1 VSRLTDDV
9 LGGDPLLTPQEVAAL
24 MRVEASTVNRWAAAG
39 RFPDTPDGLPGVVK
53 TLGGRE
59 QRIRT
64 SVVRGLL
71 DGSLQPR
78 EVGDDGRD

>member
-1 VSRLTDDV
+1 MSRFTDAA
-9 LGGDPLLTPQEVAAL
+9 LGGDPLLTAREVAEL
-24 MRVEASTVNRWAAAG
+24 MRVETSTVNRWAAAG
-39 RFPDTPDGLPGVVK
+39 RFPDTPDGLPGVIK

-71 DGSLQPR
+71 DGTLQPR
-78 EVGDDGRD
+78 EVDGDGRD